1 MMGCWPQFIE
11 VQAAAIITIEAGF
24 GMEETELYKEMAKLD
39 RELLAMIEA
48 DPDLEEIYAEELGE
62 APGSV
67 VYLPQAPT
75 PEDWARAQ
83 ELANRK

>member
-1 MMGCWPQFIE
+1 MGCWPQSFE
-11 VQAAAIITIEAGF
+11 AQAPAIIPLRGGF

-39 RELLAMIEA
+39 RELLAMIKA

-67 VYLPQAPT
+67 VYLPRAPT

-83 ELANRK
+83 ELANRR